1 MGGGLES
8 VHQGWVR
15 PPNGSRLSCGRL
27 ARRRKSSGRQSVLR
41 QGHNTPIPLERSPPA
56 SFKRLLGSALT
67 SSGADRAR
75 RELQPHFLTAADMA
89 EPARPR
95 SSASIT
101 GMNSKSAFSQRKR
114 GSATAGIF
122 EASSKFTTI

>member
-1 MGGGLES
+1 MLRAQRPGAQGGGAADKKA
-8 VHQGWVR
+8 
-15 PPNGSRLSCGRL
+15 GRRGNAIL
-27 ARRRKSSGRQSVLR
+27 PTRAPGR
-41 QGHNTPIPLERSPPA
+41 
-56 SFKRLLGSALT
+56 FKRLLGSALT

-95 SSASIT
+95 SAASIT
-101 GMNSKSAFSQRKR
+101 GMNSKSALSQRKR